1 MGVSPAQDNHDAHTA
16 GVHHSGLFQP
26 GQQFRGVIQRNSGGG
41 QGRLPVG
48 QAIGG
53 GHLFPG
59 RFQGLGGAADDGQ
72 HCSFDRIAYGTIG
85 GIAGGPQGGGQIRR
99 RANFLIRQSLG
110 QALEKLGKDDAA
122 VAAGLPKGP
131 VGQPGGHGRHA
142 AALNLGYPVNPGFHR
157 QQHISAGVAIRHRIH
172 IQGVEGV
179 PVAFQA
185 AKAGSPSLGQVLPL
199 QNFHYCPCLAG

>member
-1 MGVSPAQDNHDAHTA
+1 MGVGPTEDDHDPHTA
-16 GVHHSGLFQP
+16 GVHHPGLFQP
-26 GQQFRGVIQRNSGGG
+26 GQQFRGVVQGAAGGG

-53 GHLFPG
+53 GRLFPG
-59 RFQGLGGAADDGQ
+59 RFQSLGGAADNGQ
-72 HCSFDRIAYGTIG
+72 HCAFDRIAYGTIG

-99 RANFLIRQSLG
+99 RADFLIRQSLG

-131 VGQPGGHGRHA
+131 VGQTGGHRANA
-142 AALNLGYPVNPGFHR
+142 AVRNLAYPVNAGFHR
-157 QQHISAGVAIRHRIH
+157 QQHISAGIAVRHRVH

-185 AKAGSPSLGQVLPL
+185 AQAGRPSLGQVLPL
-199 QNFHYCPCLAG
+199 QNFHYCLCLAG